1 MKQAFVLGV
10 LCALLNVPSL
20 LRAQEDYSQ
29 YRTLIEQLYENVY
42 NDGDTQ
48 LINVLVAEDY
58 VDHGQ
63 PRRSTRADIAHI
75 VDNLHDRLPD
85 LQVTIQSWYFKDDL
99 VAVEVV
105 FNGTLDGYR
114 RTMWALIDIYRI
126 EDGKIAEAWHVPLDA
141 EYDMSPRA

>member
-1 MKQAFVLGV
+1 MRKALIIGM
-10 LCALLNVPSL
+10 LCTLLSVPSL
-20 LRAQEDYSQ
+20 LHAQEDDSL

-48 LINVLVAEDY
+48 LINALVAEEY

-63 PRRSTRADIAHI
+63 PRWSTRADIAYI
-75 VDNLHDRLPD
+75 VHNLHNRLPD
-85 LQVTIQSWYFKDDL
+85 LQVTIQSWYFKGDL

-126 EDGKIAEAWHVPLDA
+126 EDDKIAEAWHVPLDA
-141 EYDMSPRA
+141 EYDQSPRA